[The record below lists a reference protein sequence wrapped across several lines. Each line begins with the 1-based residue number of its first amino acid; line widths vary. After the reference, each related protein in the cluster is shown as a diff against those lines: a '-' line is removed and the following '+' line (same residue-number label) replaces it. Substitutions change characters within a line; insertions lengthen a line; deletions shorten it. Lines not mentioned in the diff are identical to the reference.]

1 MFDSMLT
8 IKLFL
13 VFKSSSSLY
22 IGKLAK
28 KVNIVMEY
36 GSLRS
41 KEFNP
46 KKYVNFFI
54 VCYYFMCL
62 ILNILYVK
70 KTTEFYK
77 LAS

>member
-1 MFDSMLT
+1 MFTSMLT

-13 VFKSSSSLY
+13 VFKSSSSLN

-28 KVNIVMEY
+28 KVNIVLEY

-41 KEFNP
+41 KELIL
-46 KKYVNFFI
+46 KSMSTFFI

-70 KTTEFYK
+70 QKNEFYK